1 MSNKM
6 SLVAGMFILAIAIN
20 GDTVRGQAQFFAQP
34 VDQQPQLQQPQFQ
47 QGPYGTDPIPMAP
60 IETAQ
65 PISDFMSGGM
75 GGDFV
80 LDTSQSQVVETP
92 IIESCETPVATMPS
106 KSAHTSIGVSGLLF
120 DRGLG
125 RNVDFAS
132 NTPGTLLSSDST
144 GDDILAGIDA
154 QIARRRASG
163 LGWEARY
170 FGLYPS
176 DDSTQIG
183 INANTLLPGLS
194 QLGANISGSDPAAT
208 VVGPTTADVFNAA
221 DTHVLTRQTEL
232 NNIEVNLLRNRGA
245 RFGATTSDI
254 LFGFRYFQFG
264 ETLLYEAVNIPE
276 GGINNPTRAAYFSS
290 VENQLSGLQLGTRS
304 GYRFGNRMMIHLGLK
319 GGVYNNSVST
329 RQRVEYTDRAT
340 GNTSNPRVAGGQ
352 LSGRNFDIGTGND
365 VKSLLGEADL
375 GISYQI
381 SYRSRLRLGYRV
393 IGVTDVAFAS
403 NQIQDD
409 FTDNALLNPVTD
421 GDLVMQG
428 GYFGLEWAF

>member
-1 MSNKM
+1 
-6 SLVAGMFILAIAIN
+6 VA
-20 GDTVRGQAQFFAQP
+20 
-34 VDQQPQLQQPQFQ
+34 
-47 QGPYGTDPIPMAP
+47 
-60 IETAQ
+60 
-65 PISDFMSGGM
+65 
-75 GGDFV
+75 
-80 LDTSQSQVVETP
+80 
-92 IIESCETPVATMPS
+92 
-106 KSAHTSIGVSGLLF
+106 GLLF

-144 GDDILAGIDA
+144 GDGILAGIDA
-154 QIARRRASG
+154 QIARRRSSG

-183 INANTLLPGLS
+183 INANTLLPGLG
-194 QLGANISGSDPAAT
+194 QLGANISGTDPAAT
-208 VVGPTTADVFNAA
+208 VVGPTAADVFNAA

-254 LFGFRYFQFG
+254 LLGFRYFQFG

-276 GGINNPTRAAYFSS
+276 GGVNNPTRAAYFSS
-290 VENQLSGLQLGTRS
+290 VENQLSGIQLGTRS
-304 GYRFGNRMMIHLGLK
+304 GYRFGNRMMLHLGLK

-329 RQRVEYTDRAT
+329 RQRVDYTDRAT
-340 GNTSNPRVAGGQ
+340 GNISNPRVAGGQ
-352 LSGRNFDIGTGND
+352 LSGRSFDIGTGND

-421 GDLVMQG
+421 GNLVMQG